1 MSRINSPHQKQ
12 SRGAEEREEAKTD
25 EINRIK
31 MKIYQQLRGIAAER
45 GCEEDWS
52 TGGRFQKN
60 KQQNFNLQK
69 AAKKEI

>member
-1 MSRINSPHQKQ
+1 
-12 SRGAEEREEAKTD
+12 
-25 EINRIK
+25 